1 MADISIDAG
10 RAVRYL
16 SPYWSRQDRWNVIGK
31 WYLAPISD
39 KLNTTP
45 GVWGS
50 SSCIKSL
57 HTSGKPI
64 EKISELDDSLTE
76 QFSIVAQRY
85 SLLAQVDFDTRL
97 LVHTPPKRCN
107 DVDHGTYRGTID

>member
-1 MADISIDAG
+1 MADTGIDAG

-16 SPYWSRQDRWNVIGK
+16 SPCWSRQDWWDVIGK

-45 GVWGS
+45 EVRGS
-50 SSCIKSL
+50 SSCIKSQ
-57 HTSGKPI
+57 HTSGKPV

-85 SLLAQVDFDTRL
+85 SLLTQVDFDTRL

-107 DVDHGTYRGTID
+107 DINDGSYRRP